1 MLISAVNVNCLPAK
15 RLSQDAASA
24 SRRHP
29 ISKIL
34 RCLSCQ
40 GFADLA
46 GQSRGN
52 LDYLYT
58 CCDCFNGEI
67 ALRVQPR

>member
-1 MLISAVNVNCLPAK
+1 MLMSAVNVNCLPAN
-15 RLSQDAASA
+15 RQSQDAASA

-34 RCLSCQ
+34 CQ
-40 GFADLA
+40 SFADLA
-46 GQSRGN
+46 GQSSGN

-58 CCDCFNGEI
+58 CCDRFNGEI